1 MIKGDITEDYIDY
14 NSVHVKSGNGYASDD
29 LNNEFIS
36 EELLLKPLYKKI
48 EIDPEI
54 PNYNFFPYN
63 DVRVECYC
71 PRCKKRRIF
80 CFENSA
86 LASYN
91 IGAKWQSSV
100 GSKLQFAKIFN
111 FKAIADCNHILFVN
125 FIVVDD
131 NHVMKVG
138 QFPSIYDLNEEIN
151 NKKFLKLLGD
161 EYRKYYT
168 KACSLFSFD
177 SCIGAMT
184 YLRRIFEKI
193 LKDTYEENKD
203 NIDVDF
209 QEFKQLRM
217 DEKIEKLRAYLPD
230 LLFLDGFNL
239 VYTRISDGIH
249 NLSEEE
255 CEMMFPYLKSAIE
268 EILIDK
274 LEQDEKTKR
283 RKEIASKINNFQND
297 SYHR

>member
-1 MIKGDITEDYIDY
+1 MLKGDKTGDYIDY
-14 NSVHVKSGNGYASDD
+14 DLVHVKSGNDFAYDD

-54 PNYNFFPYN
+54 PSYNFFPYN

-80 CFENSA
+80 CFENSS
-86 LASYN
+86 LVHN
-91 IGAKWQSSV
+91 TSV

-138 QFPSIYDLNEEIN
+138 QFPSVYDLNEEIN
-151 NKKFLKLLGD
+151 SKKILKLLGD
-161 EYRKYYT
+161 EYQKYYT
-168 KACSLFSFD
+168 KACSLFSFN

-209 QEFKQLRM
+209 QEFKQLHM
-217 DEKIEKLRAYLPD
+217 NEKVKKLRAYLPD
-230 LLFLDGFNL
+230 LLFLNGFNL
-239 VYTRISDGIH
+239 VYTKISDGIH

-274 LEQDEKTKR
+274 LEQDERTKR
-283 RKEIASKINNFQND
+283 RKEIASKINNFHND
-297 SYHR
+297 SHHS

>member
-1 MIKGDITEDYIDY
+1 MINGDKTEDYSSLHI
-14 NSVHVKSGNGYASDD
+14 KSNKGLIPSD
-29 LNNEFIS
+29 LNNEFIT
-36 EELLLKPLYKKI
+36 EALLLEPLYKKI

-80 CFENSA
+80 CFENSE
-86 LASYN
+86 LASYS
-91 IGAKWQSSV
+91 ILPGGQFSV
-100 GSKLQFAKIFN
+100 GSKLRIAKIFN
-111 FKAIADCNHILFVN
+111 FKAISDCSHILFVN
-125 FIVVDD
+125 FITVDN

-138 QFPSIYDLNEEIN
+138 QYPSIYDLNEEIN

-161 EYRKYYT
+161 EYQKYYT

-209 QEFKQLRM
+209 QEFKQLHM
-217 DEKIEKLRAYLPD
+217 DEKVKELRDYLPD
-230 LLFLDGFNL
+230 ILFLNGFNL
-239 VYTRISDGIH
+239 VYTRISEGIH
-249 NLSEEE
+249 NLSEKE
-255 CEMMFPYLKSAIE
+255 CEMIFPYLKSAIE

-274 LEQDEKTKR
+274 LERDERTKR

-297 SYHR
+297 RHQR